1 MNAVHV
7 RCPAKINLTLEILGR
22 RSDGYHEL
30 RTVFQALSLYDELTV
45 APAEQDAL
53 TVTGLPGAP
62 ADDSNLCLQAL
73 RLFRSRS
80 DTAGPVAVML
90 HKCIPMQA
98 GLGGGS
104 SDAAGMLVALERL
117 YPRSRGGRPAP
128 AGEAA
133 HPTGPEGNVHD
144 VARLAAQLGSDV
156 AFFLHGGAM
165 LGSGRGEL
173 LEPVPSLCEGA
184 LVLALPPVT
193 MGTTEAYG
201 LIGPEDY
208 TDGSRTTRLVA
219 SLRAGSALPEVAA
232 GMYNVFAAPVERH
245 RPEIAALRQRLQAL
259 PAQAVLLCGSGAAVG
274 AVFASAEGADE
285 AAARLR
291 ADGLWAVSVRP
302 VPHGLQVTEQ

>member
-1 MNAVHV
+1 MNAIHV
-7 RCPAKINLTLEILGR
+7 RCPAKINLTLEILGKR
-22 RSDGYHEL
+22 PDGYHEL

-45 APAEQDAL
+45 APAEQDAF

-62 ADDSNLCLQAL
+62 TDDSNLCLKAL
-73 RLFRSRS
+73 RLSRSRF
-80 DTAGPVAVML
+80 DTTVPVAVTL

-104 SDAAGMLVALERL
+104 SDAAGMLAALERL
-117 YPRSRGGRPAP
+117 YPRSAGGQPAR

-133 HPTGPEGNVHD
+133 CPTGREGSAHG
-144 VARLAAQLGSDV
+144 VAELAAQLGSDV

-173 LEPVPSLCEGA
+173 LEPLPPLRAGA
-184 LVLALPPVT
+184 LVLALPPVA
-193 MGTTEAYG
+193 MGTAEAYG
-201 LIGPEDY
+201 LIRPDDY
-208 TDGSRTTRLVA
+208 TDGNRTTRLVA
-219 SLRAGSALPEVAA
+219 LLRAGSALPEVAA

-274 AVFASAEGADE
+274 AVLESAEQAE
-285 AAARLR
+285 QAAAQLR